1 MKKLCFILCLL
12 TAGIPFLCQ
21 CTSSENEDIAQLDT
35 VRESVQYVQN
45 NFISPEDYIIEK
57 FENHDVVILGEMHRI
72 KHDPELVQKVIPLLH
87 KNGIYTVAIEF
98 ALYEDQPLIDTLIT
112 APEYDEALAREINLK
127 ALLSIG
133 LGGYQEY
140 CDIFKAAWKV
150 NAALPKGA
158 KKMRILGLN
167 DTLDWSILKT
177 QEDKNNY
184 ELRRQIFKSA
194 SEKHWA
200 DRIKTEVLE
209 KGEKAL
215 CYCGMHHAFSKYKQP
230 IADNG
235 KFIRF
240 VEDRFGNYLY
250 AEIKNKVVTIALHH
264 PCVSAKGYEATPVL
278 PVDGKIDILLASLP
292 EDKQYFGFDTSNTPM
307 GTFTSTT
314 SFYKFGYDNF
324 CLRNFCDGYICQG
337 TFSQYEG
344 VTYIKN
350 FVNEANIER
359 VRKFFPNP
367 HFRNASAKEF
377 NNAIASE
384 ANIRRHHLKSALKET
399 KKLKRCL

>member
-1 MKKLCFILCLL
+1 MKKLCFVLCLL
-12 TAGIPFLCQ
+12 TAVIPFLCR
-21 CTSSENEDIAQLDT
+21 CKSDENKVAAQLDT

-57 FENHDVVILGEMHRI
+57 FKNHDVVILGEMHRI
-72 KHDPELVQKVIPLLH
+72 KHNTELVQKVIPLLY

-112 APEYDEALAREINLK
+112 APEYDEALAQKINLN

-150 NAALPKGA
+150 NAGLPEDA
-158 KKMRILGLN
+158 RKMRILGLN
-167 DTLDWSILKT
+167 NTLDWSILKT
-177 QEDKNNY
+177 QEDENNN
-184 ELRRQIFKSA
+184 ELRMQIFKNA

-200 DRIKTEVLE
+200 DRLKAEVLE

-230 IADNG
+230 IVNKG

-240 VEDRFGNYLY
+240 VNDRFGNYLY
-250 AEIKNKVVTIALHH
+250 SEIKDKVVTIALHY
-264 PCVSAKGYEATPVL
+264 PWISAKGYEADFVL
-278 PVDGKIDILLASLP
+278 PVDGKIDMLLASLP
-292 EDKQYFGFDTSNTPM
+292 EDKQCFGFDTVDTPM

-314 SFYKFGYDNF
+314 SYYKFGYDNF

-337 TFSQYEG
+337 RFNQYEG

-350 FVNEANIER
+350 FINEANIER
-359 VRKFFPNP
+359 TKIFFPNP
-367 HFRNASAKEF
+367 NFRNASIEEF
-377 NNAIASE
+377 NNAITSDAD
-384 ANIRRHHLKSALKET
+384 IRHHHLKSALKET
-399 KKLKRCL
+399 KKLKTCL